1 MSTTMQRMSKRSH
14 DEQTQCS
21 ATIVDEAAVSDAL
34 AKIPSPVVRK
44 SVADI
49 HDALADETRLK
60 ILMSLSGRELCVC
73 DLARICGISSSGVSH
88 QLRLLRDRDLVSYVR
103 DGKRVVYRL
112 ADDHVAAMLAISIEH
127 AEERTR

>member
-1 MSTTMQRMSKRSH
+1 MIPA
-14 DEQTQCS
+14 
-21 ATIVDEAAVSDAL
+21 AT
-34 AKIPSPVVRK
+34 VRK

-60 ILMSLSGRELCVC
+60 ILMSLVGRELCVC
-73 DLARICGISSSGVSH
+73 DLARVCGISSSGVSH
-88 QLRLLRDRDLVSYVR
+88 QLRLLRDRDLVAYAR

-127 AEERTR
+127 AEERAR